1 MKKLVTLL
9 LVSVF
14 MICFL
19 VAGPCFAASSMVVTQ
34 SMLSHNG
41 NAVLLKVVCTA
52 HTDGTFDNKEI
63 NEAAASAGMARD
75 YWKMGY
81 TLSHAWAVNS
91 ATDDHTNA
99 AVVTITD
106 ETGQVII
113 GAASGDTLT
122 LSQTASAKALMVA
135 DRASAQRSV
144 TSKLTIAIADTGST
158 ATVQTLYLLLRK

>member
-1 MKKLVTLL
+1 MKKLA
-9 LVSVF
+9 
-14 MICFL
+14 ICVLAF
-19 VAGPCFAASSMVVTQ
+19 AIAMFAITAFAASKMDPHIRYYISPTENVRVIR
-34 SMLSHNG
+34 
-41 NAVLLKVVCTA
+41 VICTA
-52 HTDGTFDNKEI
+52 DSDGTFTSFQLDET
-63 NEAAASAGMARD
+63 
-75 YWKMGY
+75 GY
-81 TLSHAWAVNS
+81 TKEYQKQGYALAHAWAVNS
-91 ATDDHTNA
+91 ATNDHTNA

-122 LSQTASAKALMVA
+122 LSTAASGIALMVA